1 MFSWMYFCQ
10 RTFYERE
17 EAFSFDDFLPPC
29 EEFCW
34 FEQVLE
40 QLKEIQS
47 EFFKIEQ
54 QIFFNDP
61 ATTFMERIIELHHEI
76 FFYLIIL
83 SFLVFWL
90 LFRINY
96 LCKHNR
102 YTWVFLYGSESNLLD
117 NTQNTKL
124 EIIWTIIPCLLL
136 SLIAF
141 PSLTL
146 IFSYQPI
153 IKSNMVFKVIG
164 NQWWWAYE
172 YEKFKNY
179 TLKNF
184 SFFTYYFYDSILTQE
199 DFQNHNGY
207 MAETF
212 NSETERIL
220 HLDSDPADFEITVK
234 FFCFEKKIETH
245 FIESRLID
253 TEDLEKGEFRLL
265 EVTSKLFIP
274 RNIQITALVTSN
286 DVLHSWAVP
295 SLGIKIDACP
305 GRLNEIKFLIY
316 RNGLFFGQCS
326 EICGILHGFMP
337 IVIQSMSYSDILTL
351 IDNIKIDQSFY
362 LRIFD

>member
-1 MFSWMYFCQ
+1 MNFSTLYDLIKDYLIDIWNEY
-10 RTFYERE
+10 
-17 EAFSFDDFLPPC
+17 
-29 EEFCW
+29 
-34 FEQVLE
+34 
-40 QLKEIQS
+40 
-47 EFFKIEQ
+47 FKIEQ

-83 SFLVFWL
+83 FFIVFWL
-90 LFRINY
+90 LVRVNY
-96 LCKHNR
+96 LFKHNR
-102 YTWVFLYGSESNLLD
+102 YSWIFLHGVEGELLKE
-117 NTQNTKL
+117 TQNTKL
-124 EIIWTIIPCLLL
+124 EIIWTVIPCILL

-141 PSLTL
+141 PSLIL

-153 IKSNMVFKVIG
+153 LKSNITFKVVG

-172 YEKFKNY
+172 YDKFKNY
-179 TLKNF
+179 SLKNF
-184 SFFTYYFYDSILTQE
+184 SFFRFFFWDANWTQE
-199 DFQNHNGY
+199 DFHLAGDDFLSAPKKTNRCV
-207 MAETF
+207 
-212 NSETERIL
+212 SERIL
-220 HLDSDPADFEITVK
+220 FLSPVETEEQVAEKSDFELTVK
-234 FFCFEKKIETH
+234 FFCFEKKYESR

-265 EVTSKLFIP
+265 EVTSKLYIP
-274 RNIQITALVTSN
+274 RNIQMTALVTSN

-337 IVIQSMSYSDILTL
+337 IVIQCMSYSDILCL
-351 IDNIKIDQSFY
+351 IDNLKIDNSFF
-362 LRIFD
+362 LSIN